1 MKEIIAIIRMN
12 KVNAT
17 KKALADVGV
26 CGLHAMKVMGRG
38 KMKVDFSVL
47 DQMGVTEEIGGML
60 ADGLAAGSRLIPK
73 RMLTILVQDDEDVKK
88 VVDTIINVNR
98 EGNKGDG
105 KIFVAP
111 VLDAAR
117 VRTGERGREAI

>member
-17 KKALADVGV
+17 KKALADNGI

-47 DQMGVTEEIGGML
+47 DELGVTEEIGSIL
-60 ADGLAAGSRLIPK
+60 ADGLAKGTRLIPK
-73 RMLTILVQDDEDVKK
+73 RMLTILVQDEEVKK
-88 VVDTIINVNR
+88 VVDTIIKVNR
-98 EGNKGDG
+98 DGNKGDG
-105 KIFVAP
+105 KIFVSP
-111 VLDAAR
+111 VLDVAR
-117 VRTGERGREAI
+117 VRTAERGREAI

>member
-17 KKALADVGV
+17 KKALADNGI

-38 KMKVDFSVL
+38 KMQVDFSVL
-47 DQMGVTEEIGGML
+47 DQLGVTEEIGGML
-60 ADGLAAGSRLIPK
+60 ADGLSRGTRLIPK
-73 RMLTILVQDDEDVKK
+73 RMLTILVQDEEVKK
-88 VVDTIINVNR
+88 VVDTIIKVNR

-117 VRTGERGREAI
+117 VRTAERGREAI

>member
-17 KKALADVGV
+17 KKALADIGV

-38 KMKVDFSVL
+38 KMQVDFSIL
-47 DQMGVTEEIGGML
+47 EGIGAREEIVGIL
-60 ADGLAAGSRLIPK
+60 ANGLSQGSRLIPK
-73 RMLTILVQDDEDVKK
+73 RLLTILVNDEDEAK
-88 VVDTIINVNR
+88 VVETIIEVNK

-105 KIFVAP
+105 KIFVTLL
-111 VLDAAR
+111 LDTLR
-117 VRTGERGREAI
+117 VRTGERGEVAV